1 MIKFNKQDLREL
13 NEAFE
18 VSNEITIL
26 GFLKRCIG
34 IDIKQGYTKGVYF
47 LYTGIR
53 EINGKRVH
61 FGIEGNNNIIENFEF
76 KIIG

>member
-1 MIKFNKQDLREL
+1 MMKFNKQDLKEL

-34 IDIKQGYTKGVYF
+34 IDIKQGYKKGAYF
-47 LYTGIR
+47 LYTGRKELKGNI
-53 EINGKRVH
+53 IH
-61 FGIEGNNNIIENFEF
+61 FGIEGNNNIIEKFEF